1 MPAIFIILT
10 SPAVL
15 VGGWEDGLGGVLGL
29 VCLGEVGGFSLCVAF
44 LLHVKKKIFVQHFV
58 LHFFSGK
65 VFIKFDSI

>member
-1 MPAIFIILT
+1 MPIIGSSVPAIFIILT

-44 LLHVKKKIFVQHFV
+44 LLHVKKNILSSTLCCIFF
-58 LHFFSGK
+58 
-65 VFIKFDSI
+65 